1 MRPRRIKVGH
11 LNFRVRY
18 LGPSKMDLPTTKDE
32 RALARIGSHFMSYG
46 YCYPEGDPP
55 LIAINGELSGRMLA
69 ESLLHEC
76 MHIVLEQTGQTGK
89 SGAIKRGREESM
101 VQATMALLAQILF
114 ENPKLL
120 ELFR

>member
-1 MRPRRIKVGH
+1 
-11 LNFRVRY
+11 
-18 LGPSKMDLPTTKDE
+18 MDLPTTKDE